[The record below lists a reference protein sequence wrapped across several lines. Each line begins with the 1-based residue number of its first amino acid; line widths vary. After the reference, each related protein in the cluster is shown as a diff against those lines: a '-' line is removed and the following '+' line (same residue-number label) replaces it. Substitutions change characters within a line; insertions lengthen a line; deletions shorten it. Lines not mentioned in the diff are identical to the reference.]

1 MSEINETKFD
11 FEFQPVTKLF
21 EEQVSLNP
29 SKTAVIAGDE
39 SLTYTQL
46 NERVNR
52 VANSLLEKGA
62 GREKIIGVMLE
73 RCCDFYSVRQG
84 ILKSG
89 SAFVVAT
96 PEYPDDR
103 VV

>member
-1 MSEINETKFD
+1 MSEINKTKFD

-52 VANSLLEKGA
+52 IANSLLS
-62 GREKIIGVMLE
+62 
-73 RCCDFYSVRQG
+73 Y
-84 ILKSG
+84 
-89 SAFVVAT
+89 
-96 PEYPDDR
+96 
-103 VV
+103 

>member
-29 SKTAVIAGDE
+29 NKTAVIAGDE

-46 NERVNR
+46 NERVNKI
-52 VANSLLEKGA
+52 ANSLLERACG
-62 GREKIIGVMLE
+62 L
-73 RCCDFYSVRQG
+73 
-84 ILKSG
+84 
-89 SAFVVAT
+89 
-96 PEYPDDR
+96 
-103 VV
+103 

>member
-29 SKTAVIAGDE
+29 NKTAVIVGDE

-62 GREKIIGVMLE
+62 GREK
-73 RCCDFYSVRQG
+73 S
-84 ILKSG
+84 
-89 SAFVVAT
+89 
-96 PEYPDDR
+96 
-103 VV
+103 

>member
-29 SKTAVIAGDE
+29 NKTAVIAGDE

-52 VANSLLEKGA
+52 VANSLL
-62 GREKIIGVMLE
+62 
-73 RCCDFYSVRQG
+73 
-84 ILKSG
+84 
-89 SAFVVAT
+89 
-96 PEYPDDR
+96 
-103 VV
+103 

>member
-29 SKTAVIAGDE
+29 NKTAVIAGDE

-46 NERVNR
+46 NEKVNR

-62 GREKIIGVMLE
+62 GREK
-73 RCCDFYSVRQG
+73 S
-84 ILKSG
+84 
-89 SAFVVAT
+89 
-96 PEYPDDR
+96 
-103 VV
+103 